1 MREFISLLRIKQWIK
16 NLFVFAPIV
25 FSKRFLDLDFFLPT
39 LIVFFLLSFI
49 SSGLYVINDII
60 DSKKDRLHPDKK
72 NRPIASGRIKKNF
85 ALLLSLILI
94 ITPLTYSFFME
105 LNLFLIFLIYIVL
118 NILYSFFLKKVVIID
133 VMVISANFV
142 LRVFSGSM
150 LFSIPISSWLILC
163 TIFLS
168 LFLGFSKR
176 RFELYSLGGNAVNH
190 REVLSLYS
198 IPFLDQM
205 ITIVTASTI
214 ISYALYTVSE
224 ETVKRFGSGLIY
236 SLPFVLYGIFRYLFI
251 VYVKGKGGDPTKVLT
266 EDIPLIIDILL
277 WSLFIVGYIYLSS

>member
-1 MREFISLLRIKQWIK
+1 MRDFFSLLRIKQWIK

-25 FSKRFLDLDFFLPT
+25 FSKKFFDLNYLLST
-39 LIVFFLLSFI
+39 IVVFFLISFI
-49 SSGLYVINDII
+49 SSGLYILNDIVDI
-60 DSKKDRLHPDKK
+60 ERDKLHPDKK
-72 NRPIASGRIKKNF
+72 NRPIASGRVNKNF
-85 ALLLSLILI
+85 ALLLSSILI
-94 ITPLTYSFFME
+94 IIPLIFSLFMQ
-105 LNLFLIFLIYIVL
+105 LNLFLIFLVYIVL
-118 NILYSFFLKKVVIID
+118 NVLYSFFLKKVVIID
-133 VMVISANFV
+133 VMVISLNFV

-176 RFELYSLGGNAVNH
+176 RFELSSLGNNAVNH

-205 ITIVTASTI
+205 ITVVTASTI

-224 ETVKRFGSGLIY
+224 ETVRRFGSGLIY

-251 VYVKGKGGDPTKVLT
+251 VYVKGKGGDPTKIVT
-266 EDIPLIIDILL
+266 EDVPLIIDVLL
-277 WSLFIVGYIYLSS
+277 WIIFIMIFIYFK